1 MLLQPQVDAAVGL
14 AVGASTA
21 LHRQPT
27 SAEGLFVGEL
37 MWGMAHIG
45 DVRRVQDLTEW
56 IAMGL
61 HSFTER
67 LASLGGHGRGGDF
80 VGFVIPAY
88 VDTHSR

>member
-1 MLLQPQVDAAVGL
+1 
-14 AVGASTA
+14 
-21 LHRQPT
+21 
-27 SAEGLFVGEL
+27 
-37 MWGMAHIG
+37 MAHMG